1 MSSILVAHLFDG
13 FRFRRGPWTIHFEHG
28 VIQSVDRN
36 VNPDTPDAPRDTTV
50 LPGLIDCHV
59 HLVLDGTRGCLEH
72 FLASDAS
79 AQISLAKRNLRLA
92 VHAGV
97 TTLRDCGSPSHLVR
111 WLKTASGY
119 RGVLPTVLA
128 AGPPITTTL
137 GHGHFFG
144 GGGPPEKASDA
155 ARTGGGDFVKIMA
168 SGGGLTPGSNPL
180 ELQYSGL
187 QMRDVVR
194 EVQGGGRY
202 VAAHAHTEA
211 AVEIAVD
218 AGVNSIEHATGLRRN
233 GIGFRSELAAKIVD
247 AGVFVVPTLHGF
259 EIAVRNALPAA
270 QTAVRERDPKALLE
284 QRTHAVQTL
293 IEHNVTIAAGTDA
306 GARLLPFDSLRSEIQ
321 SLAKVGLGSEG
332 ALGAATA
339 NAADCLRLPDR
350 GRIQVGLR
358 ADFIVVR
365 ASSPDEALD
374 SIALPSAVYVG
385 GKRAV

>member
-1 MSSILVAHLFDG
+1 M
-13 FRFRRGPWTIHFEHG
+13 
-28 VIQSVDRN
+28 
-36 VNPDTPDAPRDTTV
+36 
-50 LPGLIDCHV
+50 
-59 HLVLDGTRGCLEH
+59 
-72 FLASDAS
+72 
-79 AQISLAKRNLRLA
+79 
-92 VHAGV
+92 
-97 TTLRDCGSPSHLVR
+97 
-111 WLKTASGY
+111 
-119 RGVLPTVLA
+119 LA

-194 EVQGGGRY
+194 EVQRGGRY

-259 EIAVRNALPAA
+259 EIAVRNAVPAS
-270 QTAVRERDPKALLE
+270 QTAVRERDPK
-284 QRTHAVQTL
+284 V
-293 IEHNVTIAAGTDA
+293 AAGTTNARCPDA
-306 GARLLPFDSLRSEIQ
+306 HRAQCHYRCGNRCGRQTPYASIPYGQRFRAWQKWD
-321 SLAKVGLGSEG
+321 LGVKE
-332 ALGAATA
+332 L
-339 NAADCLRLPDR
+339 
-350 GRIQVGLR
+350 
-358 ADFIVVR
+358 
-365 ASSPDEALD
+365 
-374 SIALPSAVYVG
+374 
-385 GKRAV
+385 